1 MNTDRLNML
10 KNIQKVEFACIDLNL
25 YLDTHHSDQ
34 KALMDYNTYTLQLN
48 TLKRQYENIY
58 GPLANFGSSPS
69 QYPWRWIEDPWPWEI
84 EY

>member
-25 YLDTHHSDQ
+25 YLDTHPSDQ